1 MFRFN
6 PTVRGITFNENNFK
20 NVFCISKLLGSHLF
34 LFFTSLSFILSVA
47 YKKGEKAFVRKRS
60 YEGIQAIICSF
71 WNIHYENV
79 LENTAPVGAVDQLFI
94 RPPMKDSCVSQGN
107 WGWIA
112 LSSLIKGKNEP
123 IKIRGSMWKKKK
135 RKKNNNNKHNCRALH
150 QIKYKCK
157 CYTVPDV
164 ISPPLFFLSF

>member
-1 MFRFN
+1 MCSGSSPRSEES
-6 PTVRGITFNENNFK
+6 PFNENNFK

-34 LFFTSLSFILSVA
+34 LFFTSVSFILSVA

-71 WNIHYENV
+71 WNIYYENV

-94 RPPMKDSCVSQGN
+94 RRPLMKDRCVSQGN

-112 LSSLIKGKNEP
+112 LSLLIKGKNEP
-123 IKIRGSMWKKKK
+123 IKIRGSMWKKKEEK
-135 RKKNNNNKHNCRALH
+135 QQQKQLQSSIPNK
-150 QIKYKCK
+150 I
-157 CYTVPDV
+157 
-164 ISPPLFFLSF
+164 